1 MFIRLFF
8 GVIIALFV
16 LTILKVVYFE
26 DKTSSI
32 IPSSAE
38 TIDNVANEVGKEAEK
53 VNDDI
58 LDEGLR
64 FIEKAVAYFKD

>member
-26 DKTSSI
+26 DVTSSQ
-32 IPSSAE
+32 IPSSAT
-38 TIDNVANEVGKEAEK
+38 TIDDVADKLGEETEK

-64 FIEKAVAYFKD
+64 FIEKAVDYFKN